1 MRDLLDRVARAYLSG
16 PGGRYTHVSPA
27 LAGLLLAAKLSRS
40 PGRMAVLVPG
50 EEEGRALLAAFQ
62 TFLPEAG
69 ARSFPPYPVTPY
81 DFMPLPIS
89 TRCQAVEALHAW
101 RTGAARLLA
110 VPAGVLPY
118 PFPPSAGLAVAL
130 GLALERDAVPA
141 WLARSGYQRVP
152 LVAEKG
158 EFAVRGFIVDVFPP
172 HRDAPLR
179 LEWEGERLAFL
190 RTMDPF
196 TQRST
201 GPADETVLLPLRL
214 WGTGADGGRLEWME
228 GRVRGRGGEKLVE
241 QARQS
246 GRAEALELF
255 FGGRAPLEAG
265 AGLAAF
271 DWELVKKRWGEAF
284 AVLDQEGRETA
295 EGGFLDLPAA
305 EFFFSPADE
314 PYRPD
319 LLMARLGGEPGLD
332 LPIRQRGLG
341 VVPGHF
347 PTLGREFRALLDEGY
362 AVTVSLRHP
371 SHRKALGRYF
381 DEAGLPSPK
390 TVEGALPESIVLE
403 DLKVALLAS
412 GKLVGEPPAP
422 PRPPSARAVL
432 PDLDEF
438 KPGERVVHAEHG
450 IGMYQGLHPI
460 GGAEFVKIKFAD
472 GDIYLPM
479 ERLDTLTRYRGAT
492 GEPPPLDRI
501 GSNAF
506 QKRKKKARKA
516 MKSMVGELLDLY
528 AMRKIAKGH
537 AFAADTEMVEDL
549 VAGFAFEPTPDQART
564 WEEVKADMEAPVP
577 MDRLVCGDVGF
588 GKTEVAI
595 RAAFKAVQDG
605 FQVAVLCPT
614 TLLAFQHQRTFSER
628 LAGFPVRVEW
638 LSRFIAAAEQKKV
651 VARVAAGTTD
661 ILIGTHRILSP
672 DVRYANLGLLVIDEE
687 QRFGVAQKERIR
699 QVRKNVDTL
708 TLTATPI
715 PRTFH
720 MALLGLKDMSLILT
734 PPLGRFAVE
743 TSIVPFNPVFL
754 RDAIRFELG
763 RGGQVFFVHNRVE
776 RIEEIHAYLSNLVPE
791 ARLVVTHGQMGERPL
806 ERAMMAFIRGE
817 ADLLLTTTIIEN
829 GIDIPHANTLIV
841 NNAHTFGL
849 AQLYQLRGRVGR
861 SDRQA
866 FCYLTVP
873 SFDTITEGAMERL
886 RALEEFTALGSGFR
900 VAAKDLEI
908 RGAGDL
914 LGREQSGN
922 IDALGYD
929 LYLRLLEKTVQEM
942 KGLPDLTE
950 EVELHLDVT
959 AQIPP
964 DYIPDEAL
972 RLKVYRQLLT
982 APLEELPAALRDQ
995 FGPPPPAM
1003 NLLLAVARVRRHLQR
1018 LKVRSVV
1025 RQPGKLVLRIDPA
1038 TPVPLEKWIDVAG
1051 RFPGSYFSQDGA
1063 LTLKQ
1068 DREGD
1073 ILVYWLDRFLADL

>member
-1 MRDLLDRVARAYLSG
+1 MHALLDRIRREVLQQ
-16 PGGRYTHVSPA
+16 PGGRYTHVNPT
-27 LAGLLLAAKLSRS
+27 LAGLLLAAQLSK
-40 PGRMAVLVPG
+40 PGRPAAVVVPG
-50 EEEGRALLAAFQ
+50 EEEGQALLAAFRA
-62 TFLPEAG
+62 FLPEAG
-69 ARSFPPYPVTPY
+69 ARFYPVHPVTPY
-81 DFMPLPIS
+81 DFMPLPMS

-101 RTGAARLLA
+101 RSGTARLLA
-110 VPAGVLPY
+110 VPAAVLPH
-118 PFPPSAGLAVAL
+118 PFPPAQAFAVAP
-130 GLALERDAVPA
+130 GMALDRDALTR
-141 WLARSGYQRVP
+141 WLDRWGYARVP
-152 LVAEKG
+152 MVAEKG
-158 EFAVRGFIVDVFPP
+158 EYAVRGFIVDLFPP
-172 HRDAPLR
+172 DRDAPLR

-190 RTMDPF
+190 RAVDPY

-201 GPADETVLLPLRL
+201 GPVEEALLLPLRL
-214 WGTGADGGRLEWME
+214 WDTAVSQERLEWLE
-228 GRVRGRGGEKLVE
+228 GRVRGRGGEKLAE
-241 QARQS
+241 RARQA
-246 GRAEALELF
+246 GDLQALELLL
-255 FGGRAPLEAG
+255 GERGPLRG
-265 AGLAAF
+265 DFDLAAF
-271 DWELVKKRWGEAF
+271 DWESVKRRWGEAY
-284 AVLDQEGRETA
+284 AVLEHEATETA
-295 EGGFLDLPAA
+295 EGGYLDLPAA
-305 EFFFSPADE
+305 EYFLSPEEE

-319 LLMARLGGEPGLD
+319 LVFSRLGGDPGTD
-332 LPIRQRGLG
+332 RPVRQRGLG
-341 VVPGHF
+341 IVGGNF
-347 PTLGREFRALLDEGY
+347 PTLGRELRALRDEGY
-362 AVTVSLRHP
+362 AVTLYIKHP
-371 SHRKALGRYF
+371 SHRRVLGRFF
-381 DEAGLPSPK
+381 DEEGLPVPAM
-390 TVEGALPESIVLE
+390 VEAALPESIVLE

-412 GKLVGEPPAP
+412 GKLVGEPPAA
-422 PRPPSARAVL
+422 PRPPSARAIL

-438 KPGERVVHAEHG
+438 KLGERVVHAEHG

-460 GGAEFVKIKFAD
+460 GGAEFVKVKFAD
-472 GDIYLPM
+472 GDVYLPM
-479 ERLDTLTRYRGAT
+479 DRLDTLTRYRGAS

-506 QKRKKKARKA
+506 QKKKKRAKKA
-516 MKSMVGELLDLY
+516 MKSMVGELLNLY
-528 AMRKIAKGH
+528 AMRKIAKGT
-537 AFAADTEMVEDL
+537 AFSPDTEMVEAL
-549 VAGFAFEPTPDQART
+549 CAGFPFEPTPDQART
-564 WEEVKADMEAPVP
+564 WEEVKGDMEVPVP

-614 TLLAFQHQRTFSER
+614 TILAFQHHRTFIER
-628 LAGFPVRVEW
+628 LAEFPVRVEW
-638 LSRFIAAAEQKKV
+638 LSRFIPAAEQKKV
-651 VARVAAGTTD
+651 VERLAAGATD
-661 ILIGTHRILSP
+661 ILIGTHRILSQ
-672 DVRYANLGLLVIDEE
+672 DIVYANLGLLIIDEE

-699 QVRKNVDTL
+699 QARKAVDTL

-715 PRTFH
+715 PRTFN

-754 RDAIRFELG
+754 RDVIRFELQ
-763 RGGQVFFVHNRVE
+763 RGGQIFFVHNRVE
-776 RIEEIHAYLSNLVPE
+776 RIEEIHAYLSALVPE
-791 ARLVVTHGQMGERPL
+791 ARIVVTHGQMGERPL
-806 ERAMMAFIRGE
+806 ERGMMTFIRGE

-861 SDRQA
+861 SDKQA

-942 KGLPDLTE
+942 KGLPDLTA
-950 EVELHLDVT
+950 EVELHLDIQ

-964 DYIPDEAL
+964 EYIPDEAL

-982 APLEELPAALRDQ
+982 APLEGMPEALRDQ
-995 FGPPPPAM
+995 FGPLPPAM
-1003 NLLLAVARVRRHLQR
+1003 ELLLAVARVRRHLQR
-1018 LKVRSVV
+1018 LKVRSAA
-1025 RQPGKLVLRIDPA
+1025 RRPGLLVLHIDPS
-1038 TPVPLEKWIDVAG
+1038 TPVPLERWIDVAAK
-1051 RFPGSYFSQDGA
+1051 FPGSFFTQDGA